1 MPSLPYSLESLLLGR
16 SRSIQPM
23 ADGDAIIPDV
33 VISEMHSDQVTV
45 TNHPVDTGADL
56 SDHAIIQPTTVTCT
70 FAWSDSSRAINSALD
85 GSILQGLETTKDVY
99 EKLLSLM
106 RARQPLRLST
116 GKRAYE
122 NMIITALKTTSSV
135 ETESAA
141 IIEITFQ
148 EVFMARAQTV
158 SLSRI
163 KQKNAGRTGGKANR
177 GSQQLIP
184 VQGYRY
190 GR

>member
-1 MPSLPYSLESLLLGR
+1 
-16 SRSIQPM
+16 M
-23 ADGDAIIPDV
+23 AGGDAIIPDV

-99 EKLLSLM
+99 EKLLALM

-122 NMIITALKTTSSV
+122 NVIITALKTTSSV
-135 ETESAA
+135 ETESSA

-148 EVFMARAQTV
+148 EVFMAQAQTV
-158 SLSRI
+158 SLSSI
-163 KQKNAGRTGGKANR
+163 KQKNPGRTSGKRNL
-177 GSQQLIP
+177 GSKFVIP
-184 VQGYRY
+184 PQGSRY
-190 GR
+190 GMG

>member
-1 MPSLPYSLESLLLGR
+1 
-16 SRSIQPM
+16 M
-23 ADGDAIIPDV
+23 AGGDAIIPDV

-85 GSILQGLETTKDVY
+85 GSILQGLDTTKDVY
-99 EKLLSLM
+99 EKLLALM

-122 NMIITALKTTSSV
+122 NVIITALKTTSSV
-135 ETESAA
+135 ETESSA

-148 EVFMARAQTV
+148 EVFMAQAQTV

-163 KQKNAGRTGGKANR
+163 KQKNAGRTGGKTNR
-177 GSQQLIP
+177 GSQQLISM
-184 VQGYRY
+184 QGSRF
-190 GR
+190 GRG

>member
-1 MPSLPYSLESLLLGR
+1 
-16 SRSIQPM
+16 M
-23 ADGDAIIPDV
+23 AGGDSIIPDV

-99 EKLLSLM
+99 EKLLALM

-122 NMIITALKTTSSV
+122 NVIITALKTTSSV

-148 EVFMARAQTV
+148 EVFMAQAQTV
-158 SLSRI
+158 SLSRL
-163 KQKNAGRTGGKANR
+163 KQKNAGRTGGKTNR

-184 VQGYRY
+184 VQGARF

>member
-116 GKRAYE
+116 GKRVYE